1 MEYDWFSGDDYDFG
15 GDDSS
20 MFDWDSWLE
29 GGDLE
34 ADYEYGFDYG
44 DDWNVSDVDANS
56 PWTGYESGGDYGD
69 GSSSQVGAGSAS
81 SGSWSGWGSLI
92 NAGLGAAQG
101 YAEYEGKRK
110 MSKEDWKARLEY
122 QKAIMAE
129 QEKYRQMHGKE
140 LSDAYGK
147 YVGLQPTQGQGIL
160 SGVSGSPFQGP
171 QAGPI
176 FQNQGM
182 NYGY

>member
-1 MEYDWFSGDDYDFG
+1 MDEYSWFDGDSYDFG

-20 MFDWDSWLE
+20 FFDWDGWLE
-29 GGDLE
+29 GGDLD

-44 DDWNVSDVDANS
+44 GDWDVSDVDANS

-69 GSSSQVGAGSAS
+69 GSSSQVGAGSW
-81 SGSWSGWGSLI
+81 GGWGSLI

-101 YAEYEGKRK
+101 YADYAAKKE

-129 QEKYRQMHGKE
+129 EEKYRQQHGKE

-147 YVGLQPTQGQGIL
+147 YSEFYKPPGEGGGGIL
-160 SGVSGSPFQGP
+160 SGVNGSPFQGP

-176 FQNQGM
+176 FQNQGIM
-182 NYGY
+182 YGY